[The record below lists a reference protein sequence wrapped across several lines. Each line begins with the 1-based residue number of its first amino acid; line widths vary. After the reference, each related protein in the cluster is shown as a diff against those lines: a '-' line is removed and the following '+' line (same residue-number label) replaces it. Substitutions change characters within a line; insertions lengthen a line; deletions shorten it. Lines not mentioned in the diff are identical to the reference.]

1 MQQGECDKGGA
12 VERGLGSC
20 VSLGV
25 KESSGSA
32 AVAWRGGLRV
42 SVETET
48 PDLDQLCSVR

>member
-12 VERGLGSC
+12 VERRLGSC

-32 AVAWRGGLRV
+32 AIAWQGGLRV

-48 PDLDQLCSVR
+48 PDLDQLCSMR